1 MTDHLDPG
9 TDPGTPDDET
19 ARMAVPTEADASPVA
34 DPVPAAPVTASAT
47 PATPLTPATP
57 TAPLTPAS
65 RPVAPTPV
73 HENEVA
79 WATPTPVVVTG
90 SDAPRRPR
98 GRLRWAAAIAVVA
111 LVVGAS
117 AAAAA
122 LLTGSSSSSTVLGYV
137 PASTIAYGE
146 VRLDLPG
153 DQKQAVGA
161 FLSHFPGFADQASLD
176 SKLDEVLDD
185 LIRGASK
192 GEQTYTGNI
201 KAWFD
206 GELAFSMG
214 PLPAASSLSKGDASA
229 MGTFR
234 ALALLSVKDP
244 TAAAAWFDAAFK
256 KAGATPTTETYNGT
270 TVTVF
275 PEDAGVTTA
284 YALID
289 GKVAVFGDKASVEA
303 AIDTKG
309 GGAFANEP
317 GPKAALDSSSGDHV
331 GFMYMAL
338 RPLLD
343 WSNDASKTLS
353 DLSVGGV
360 ATEAIS
366 DSLLKLI
373 PDWTAYWLSF
383 ESDAI
388 VMEATAPK
396 PDTVVGPTENRTST
410 VAQHIPATAVFAS
423 VSNDYGKTLRQ
434 ALDLYGTEKQ
444 FKPMLDQLNQ
454 GLGLV
459 GGADA
464 AIGWVGDTAIVIN
477 DADGKPEGGLI
488 IEPTDKEAPARLV
501 TALKTFLAIGGAQQ
515 GITIRDED
523 YNGTT
528 ITIIDLGDVAKLSG
542 AASAGFP
549 PDLMPAGSHLEIAV
563 AVTDEVAVIGTG
575 PGFVKHVLDTNSSNS
590 LASTD
595 TFKKLSDRAGK
606 GTSALY
612 VALDTVREMY
622 EKAIATEDPAS
633 YSRYQTEIEPFLK
646 PFDSLYL
653 GSSISGDLS
662 KSTIYI
668 TVQ

>member
-1 MTDHLDPG
+1 MTEPLDPG
-9 TDPGTPDDET
+9 TNPAVPDDET
-19 ARMAVPTEADASPVA
+19 SRMT
-34 DPVPAAPVTASAT
+34 VPAQADTAAA
-47 PATPLTPATP
+47 PATPSS
-57 TAPLTPAS
+57 PLTPAS
-65 RPVAPTPV
+65 RSDSAIPV

-79 WATPTPVVVTG
+79 WATPTPVVVAG
-90 SDAPRRPR
+90 SDVPKRRR

-111 LVVGAS
+111 LVIGAS

-122 LLTGSSSSSTVLGYV
+122 LLTGSSSTATVLGYV
-137 PASTIAYGE
+137 PSTTIAYGE

-185 LIRGASK
+185 LVKDASN

-244 TAAAAWFDAAFK
+244 TAAAARFDGAFK
-256 KAGATPTTETYNGT
+256 KAGATSTTETYNGT
-270 TVTVF
+270 SISVF
-275 PEDAGVTTA
+275 PEDSGVTTA

-289 GKVAVFGDKASVEA
+289 GKVAVFGDKASVQA

-309 GGAFANEP
+309 NGGFANEP

-331 GFMYMAL
+331 GFMYLAL
-338 RPLLD
+338 QPLLD
-343 WSNDASKTLS
+343 WSVDAQKSMSQL
-353 DLSVGGV
+353 GGGAL

-366 DSLLKLI
+366 DSLLKLV

-383 ESDAI
+383 DNDAI
-388 VMEATAPK
+388 VMEATAPR
-396 PDTVVGPTENRTST
+396 PQTALGPTENRTST
-410 VAQHIPATAVFAS
+410 IAAHIPGTAVFAS
-423 VSNDYGKTLRQ
+423 VSNDYGKTIKQ
-434 ALDLYGTEKQ
+434 ALDLYAAEPQ
-444 FKPMLDQLNQ
+444 FKPMLDQVNQ
-454 GLGLV
+454 GLGLI
-459 GGADA
+459 GGPDA
-464 AIGWVGDTAIVIN
+464 AFGWVGDTALVVN
-477 DADGKPEGGLI
+477 DSKGTPEGGLI
-488 IEPTDKEAPARLV
+488 VAPTDKDAPGRLV
-501 TALKTFLAIGGAQQ
+501 TALKTFLALGGAEK
-515 GITIRDED
+515 GITIRDEV
-523 YNGTT
+523 YQGTT
-528 ITIIDLGDVAKLSG
+528 ITVVDLGDVAKLSG
-542 AASAGFP
+542 EASAGFP
-549 PDLMPAGSHLEIAV
+549 PELMPAGSHLEIAV
-563 AVTDEVAVIGTG
+563 AVTDDVVVIGTG
-575 PGFVKHVLDTNSSNS
+575 PEFVKHVLDTNSSNS

-595 TFKKLSDRAGK
+595 SFKKLSDRAGK

-612 VALDTVREMY
+612 LSIDTIREMY
-622 EKAIATEDPAS
+622 EKAIGSKDAAS
-633 YSRYQTEIEPFLK
+633 YKKYQTEIEPFLK

-662 KSTIYI
+662 KSTLYI

>member
-1 MTDHLDPG
+1 MTEPLDPG
-9 TDPGTPDDET
+9 PNPGAPDDET
-19 ARMAVPTEADASPVA
+19 SRLTVPVQAD
-34 DPVPAAPVTASAT
+34 T
-47 PATPLTPATP
+47 TP
-57 TAPLTPAS
+57 TAGPTTPSSPLTPAS
-65 RPVAPTPV
+65 RSDSTMPV

-90 SDAPRRPR
+90 SDIRKRRR

-111 LVVGAS
+111 LVIGAS

-122 LLTGSSSSSTVLGYV
+122 LLTGSSSASTVLGYV
-137 PASTIAYGE
+137 PSTTIAYGE

-153 DQKQAVGA
+153 DQKRAVGA

-185 LIRGASK
+185 LVKDASN

-256 KAGATPTTETYNGT
+256 KAGATSTTETYNGT
-270 TVTVF
+270 TISVF

-289 GKVAVFGDKASVEA
+289 GKVAVFGDKASVQA

-309 GGAFANEP
+309 NGGFANDP

-343 WSNDASKTLS
+343 WSIDAQKSMSGL
-353 DLSVGGV
+353 GGG
-360 ATEAIS
+360 AIASEAIS
-366 DSLLKLI
+366 DTLLKLV
-373 PDWTAYWLSF
+373 PEWTAYWLSF
-383 ESDAI
+383 DSDAI
-388 VMEATAPK
+388 VMEATAPRAG
-396 PDTVVGPTENRTST
+396 TVVGPTENRTST
-410 VAQHIPATAVFAS
+410 VAEHIPSTAILAS
-423 VSNDYGKTLRQ
+423 VANDYGKTLRQ
-434 ALDLYGTEKQ
+434 ALDLYGSDNQ
-444 FKPMLDQLNQ
+444 FKPILDQLNQ

-464 AIGWVGDTAIVIN
+464 AIGWVGDTAIVVN
-477 DADGKPEGGLI
+477 DADGTPEAGLI
-488 IEPTDKEAPARLV
+488 IEPTDKEAPGRLV
-501 TALKTFLAIGGAQQ
+501 TALKTFLAIGGGQQ
-515 GITIRDED
+515 GITIGDED
-523 YNGTT
+523 YKGTA

-542 AASAGFP
+542 EASAGFP

-563 AVTDEVAVIGTG
+563 AVTDDVAVIGTG
-575 PGFVKHVLDTNSSNS
+575 PGFVKHVLDTN
-590 LASTD
+590 
-595 TFKKLSDRAGK
+595 
-606 GTSALY
+606 
-612 VALDTVREMY
+612 
-622 EKAIATEDPAS
+622 
-633 YSRYQTEIEPFLK
+633 
-646 PFDSLYL
+646 
-653 GSSISGDLS
+653 
-662 KSTIYI
+662 
-668 TVQ
+668 